1 MYLNFYNFIIIQS
14 RRVARIFRGGWGGGG
29 GGKGVR
35 LSSEGTYKLVG
46 GSGGMRPQEILEFLD
61 CLALHFAR
69 FHDGEREYRVV

>member
-1 MYLNFYNFIIIQS
+1 M
-14 RRVARIFRGGWGGGG
+14 GDGGGG
-29 GGKGVR
+29 GGVR

-46 GSGGMRPQEILEFLD
+46 GSGSMLPQEILEFLD